1 MANYPTSTVSFT
13 EKVNLVDIVN
23 ANDVNVVY
31 REVTAIAADLGTG
44 TGLRYSPTWT
54 ASGFATTTTW
64 SGLSA
69 RLANIEKG
77 LYTAYS
83 YYTDK
88 RGGSTIQPSA
98 SGTVGLIIAGHA
110 SQTADLFKVTDS
122 SGTTFAK
129 INSSG
134 TLTATISGGTP

>member
-1 MANYPTSTVSFT
+1 MAIYPTGTVSFT

-23 ANDVNVVY
+23 ANDVNVLY
-31 REVTAIAADLGTG
+31 REVTAIAADLGVG
-44 TGLRYSPTWT
+44 TGLRYSPSWAT
-54 ASGFATTTTW
+54 SGFATTTTW
-64 SGLSA
+64 SGLAA

-77 LYTAYS
+77 VYTTYS
-83 YYTDK
+83 FYTDK

-98 SGTVGLIIAGHA
+98 AGTIGLTISGHS
-110 SQTADLFKVTDS
+110 SQTADLFKVTN
-122 SGTTFAK
+122 SGGSTFAK